1 MSLAAA
7 PQPRA
12 LACRRSLASAP
23 RPRASALPSSRHV
36 RRPVSVHASF
46 DVDTARR
53 PPRRDAGGR
62 SFAPGGGKAGGK
74 ASAEALV
81 NEALRACLTAESLL
95 SLVDCCLTTGK
106 SPDGLPVRFD
116 PANAS
121 TALVT
126 LSRVASARQREDG
139 SLRSDPRFEALLR
152 ALETQMPR
160 LWASSGANAM
170 FALGRLGVVPRAT
183 FLDAFWQI
191 SATKH
196 FQTYLPGNYAALLSA
211 CAALELQP
219 PEAWLDA
226 FWRGSS
232 GLADDF
238 EGRQFA
244 MMVHG
249 AGTMQLAPPA
259 HWTARVLAAS
269 AERMGTM
276 KAAELAEL
284 AAGLGKLQV
293 RPTRSWTEAFGTASG
308 PQLARMS
315 EPALVATLLAAA
327 RLGIT
332 PPEVW
337 LTAFWEA
344 LLVVLR
350 NPSAAITPQMIAEI
364 ASSAALLR
372 TPMPADVAAAFLA
385 RAAAGC
391 SAMSPVQLADV
402 ARCVAVLGLAPP
414 MTWQRALGSAL
425 AASPEAFTP
434 SQLADFAAALTVC
447 AAWDA
452 PASPAVFQ
460 LLVDALAVRA
470 GTGWDD
476 ADVAAGVAM
485 YDMLQAASLERPGGL
500 HRPGLGLMAAASDA
514 WAAQQAAA
522 ETEQAA
528 TEFHAEVAEALGLLG
543 VAHAVSE
550 RCAKCERCVDFAID
564 SGAEGVGRIALVAA
578 AGAPSQALAD
588 GSPGG
593 AATLRD
599 RMLKA
604 AGWRVAPL
612 DAREWE
618 TATAAGEEAQHD
630 LLRFILAPL
639 GVRFQA

>member
-1 MSLAAA
+1 MSLSAA

-12 LACRRSLASAP
+12 LACRRSLAVARRPRPSAP
-23 RPRASALPSSRHV
+23 PQPRPA
-36 RRPVSVHASF
+36 RRPASVTASF
-46 DVDTARR
+46 DVGTAR

-62 SFAPGGGKAGGK
+62 GYAPGGGK

-95 SLVDCCLTTGK
+95 ALVDCCLTTGK

-170 FALGRLGVVPRAT
+170 FALGRLGVVPRST
-183 FLDAFWQI
+183 FVDAFWQV

-219 PEAWLDA
+219 PESWLDA

-232 GLADDF
+232 GVADDF
-238 EGRQFA
+238 EGRQVA

-259 HWTARVLAAS
+259 HWTARMLAAS

-293 RPTRSWTEAFGTASG
+293 RPTRSWTEAFGAASG
-308 PQLARMS
+308 PQLGRMS

-337 LTAFWEA
+337 MAAFWES
-344 LLVVLR
+344 LLVALR
-350 NPSAAITPQMIAEI
+350 NTTTAAITPQMIAEI
-364 ASSAALLR
+364 ASAAAQLR

-434 SQLADFAAALTVC
+434 AQLADFAAALTVC

-476 ADVAAGVAM
+476 ADVVAGAAM
-485 YDMLQAASLERPGGL
+485 YDMLQAAQLERPGGL

-522 ETEQAA
+522 EAEQAA

-550 RCAKCERCVDFAID
+550 RCAKCERVVDFAVD

-578 AGAPSQALAD
+578 AGAPSQALTD